1 VYEVELKV
9 RAAHEPV
16 REALAAREA
25 TRLGTVRQA
34 DTYYDAPHRS
44 FADTDEALRLR
55 HETREGATDGHG
67 GLTDGREAITVER
80 EGDTAGNDGEVT
92 RLTYKG
98 PLVEAASKTREE
110 AETAVT
116 DPDATDAILDA
127 LGFVPAARV
136 TKHRERFALGA
147 YTIALDAVEDL
158 GTFVEVERTVDTD
171 DGIGAARDGA
181 HELLYDLGLDPDEQI
196 RTSYLGLLLDAPDTD
211 GPAE

>member
-1 VYEVELKV
+1 MYEVELKV

-55 HETREGATDGHG
+55 HETREGATEGHG
-67 GLTDGREAITVER
+67 GLAEREATTVER
-80 EGDTAGNDGEVT
+80 EGDTTGNDGKVS

-110 AETAVT
+110 AETAVA

-171 DGIGAARDGA
+171 DGIEAARDGA

-211 GPAE
+211 GPADG